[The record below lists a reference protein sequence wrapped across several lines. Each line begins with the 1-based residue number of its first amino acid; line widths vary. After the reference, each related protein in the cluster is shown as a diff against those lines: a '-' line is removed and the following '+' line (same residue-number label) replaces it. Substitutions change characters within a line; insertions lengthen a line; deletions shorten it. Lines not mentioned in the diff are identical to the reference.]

1 MHIEDILM
9 KLNMSFLIKNEELIE
24 KCNEIWGK
32 TNNSINKG
40 FDSESVYNEKYI
52 KPKNV
57 MREKSQIFMAIRYQ
71 KKVLKCIF
79 LSVILTDSIF
89 MTGKN
94 YYPQVFLEEC
104 KHIK

>member
-32 TNNSINKG
+32 TINSINKG

-94 YYPQVFLEEC
+94 YYP
-104 KHIK
+104 